1 MELIRVNVT
10 AAKIE
15 DKGQEGRMKMG
26 RGAGYM
32 RRCLVAMVVA
42 LLSTLVGCSNF
53 FVPEDD
59 SGGSTGGNGTAT
71 GTVYVANLT
80 TSSLNGFGVVPAVP
94 ATPATTTTPAVPA
107 TPAALK
113 SIAGLPMALK
123 YQPIS
128 MVVTANN
135 TFLYVG
141 STGGIYLYAISSN
154 GSLTIPAA
162 NPKPAGVFAVSMTI
176 SPDGQWL
183 IVLDGTTQQL
193 DIFQINA
200 TTGALDSINAPAVY
214 SILAGTWAPAEV
226 RISPN
231 GQLIFAAL
239 GGAGDVVFTFNT
251 TTGIA
256 LSSANLNVPT
266 TTTSDFGLTVDSKS
280 AYLYIARSGTQGGVA
295 VYSIGPNGSLVAV
308 TGSPFAAGSGTYAV
322 QLDSTGTY
330 VYAANRTDGNISG
343 YQIVPGT
350 IASGLTLTQLSG
362 SPYTTGIGTPSL
374 GLDSK
379 GKYLLASALAGS
391 PDLSMYSFDT
401 TTPGALDLATSA
413 ATDADPAGA
422 IAIALTH

>member
-1 MELIRVNVT
+1 
-10 AAKIE
+10 
-15 DKGQEGRMKMG
+15 MG
-26 RGAGYM
+26 
-32 RRCLVAMVVA
+32 RCLVAMVTMMLPA
-42 LLSTLVGCSNF
+42 LVGCSNF
-53 FVPEDD
+53 FVPEDN
-59 SGGSTGGNGTAT
+59 SGGNTGGGGTAT
-71 GTVYVANLT
+71 GTVYVANLSR
-80 TSSLNGFGVVPAVP
+80 SSLNGFGVVAAVP

-113 SIAGLPMALK
+113 TISGLPMALT

-141 STGGIYLYAISSN
+141 SVGGIYLYAINSS
-154 GSLTIPAA
+154 GSLTIPTA

-183 IVLDGTTQQL
+183 IALDGTTQQL

-200 TTGALDSINAPAVY
+200 TTGALDSVNAPAVY
-214 SILAGTWAPAEV
+214 SILSGTWAPASV

-239 GGAGDVVFTFNT
+239 GTAGDVVFTFNT
-251 TTGIA
+251 TTGVA
-256 LSSANLNVPT
+256 VSSANLNVPT
-266 TTTSDFGLTVDSKS
+266 TSTSDFGLAIDSKT

-295 VYSIGPNGSLVAV
+295 VYSIGVNGSLIAV
-308 TGSPFAAGSGTYAV
+308 TGSPFVAGSGTYSI

-330 VYAANRTDGNISG
+330 LYAANRTDGTISG
-343 YQIVPGT
+343 YTIVPGKT
-350 IASGLTLTQLSG
+350 TAGLTLTPLSG
-362 SPYTTGIGTPSL
+362 SPYASGAGVQSL

-379 GKYLLASALAGS
+379 GKYLLAAAVGGS
-391 PDLSMYSFDT
+391 PDLSMYSFDAT
-401 TTPGALDLATSA
+401 TLGMLDPATSV

-422 IAIALTH
+422 TAIALTH

>member
-1 MELIRVNVT
+1 
-10 AAKIE
+10 
-15 DKGQEGRMKMG
+15 
-26 RGAGYM
+26 M
-32 RRCLVAMVVA
+32 RRCLVAMVVV
-42 LLSTLVGCSNF
+42 LLSTLVGCGNF
-53 FVPEDD
+53 FVPPNTG
-59 SGGSTGGNGTAT
+59 SGGGSTGAAT

-80 TSSLNGFGVVPAVP
+80 TSSLNGFGVVPAVAAVPAVP
-94 ATPATTTTPAVPA
+94 ATATTPAVPAVPA
-107 TPAALK
+107 TPAAL
-113 SIAGLPMALK
+113 AAVPGLPMKLT

-141 STGGIYLYAISSN
+141 STGGIYLYAINSN

-162 NPKPAGVFAVSMTI
+162 NSKPAGVFAVSMTI
-176 SPDGQWL
+176 SPDQQWL

-200 TTGALDSINAPAVY
+200 TTGALNSLNAPAVY
-214 SILAGTWAPAEV
+214 SILSGTWAPTSV
-226 RISPN
+226 VISPN

-239 GGAGDVVFTFNT
+239 GTAGDVVFTFNT
-251 TTGIA
+251 TSGIA
-256 LSSANLNVPT
+256 VSVANLNVPT
-266 TTTSDFGLTVDSKS
+266 TTTSDFGLAVDSKT

-295 VYSIGPNGSLVAV
+295 VYTIGGNGALAAV

-330 VYAANRTDGNISG
+330 VYAANRTDGTISG
-343 YQIVPGT
+343 YTIVPGT
-350 IASGLTLTQLSG
+350 TASGLALAQLSG

-379 GKYLLASALAGS
+379 GVYLLASALAGS

-401 TTPGALDLATSA
+401 TTPGALVLATSK

-422 IAIALTH
+422 VAIALTH

>member
-1 MELIRVNVT
+1 
-10 AAKIE
+10 
-15 DKGQEGRMKMG
+15 
-26 RGAGYM
+26 M
-32 RRCLVAMVVA
+32 RRCLVAMVVV
-42 LLSTLVGCSNF
+42 LLSTLVGCGNF
-53 FVPEDD
+53 FVPPNTG
-59 SGGSTGGNGTAT
+59 SGGGSTGAAT

-80 TSSLNGFGVVPAVP
+80 TSSLNGFGVVPAVAAVPAVP
-94 ATPATTTTPAVPA
+94 ATATTPAVPAVPA
-107 TPAALK
+107 TPAAL
-113 SIAGLPMALK
+113 AAVPGLPMKLT

-141 STGGIYLYAISSN
+141 STGGIYLYAINSN

-162 NPKPAGVFAVSMTI
+162 NSKPAGVFAVSMTI
-176 SPDGQWL
+176 SPDQQWL

-200 TTGALDSINAPAVY
+200 TTGALNSLNAPAVY
-214 SILAGTWAPAEV
+214 SILSGTWAPTSV
-226 RISPN
+226 VISPN

-239 GGAGDVVFTFNT
+239 GTAGDVVFTFNT
-251 TTGIA
+251 TSGIA
-256 LSSANLNVPT
+256 VSVANLNVPT
-266 TTTSDFGLTVDSKS
+266 TTTSDFGLAVDSKT

-295 VYSIGPNGSLVAV
+295 VYTIGGNGALAAV

-343 YQIVPGT
+343 YTIVPGT
-350 IASGLTLTQLSG
+350 TASGLALAQLSG

-379 GKYLLASALAGS
+379 GVYLLASALAGS

-401 TTPGALDLATSA
+401 TTPGALVLATSK

-422 IAIALTH
+422 VAIALTH

>member
-1 MELIRVNVT
+1 
-10 AAKIE
+10 
-15 DKGQEGRMKMG
+15 
-26 RGAGYM
+26 M
-32 RRCLVAMVVA
+32 RRCLVAMVAV

-53 FVPEDD
+53 FVPPNDT
-59 SGGSTGGNGTAT
+59 GGGTGGNGTAT

-80 TSSLNGFGVVPAVP
+80 TSSLNGFGVVPAVAAVPAVP
-94 ATPATTTTPAVPA
+94 ATATTPAVPAVPA
-107 TPAALK
+107 TPAALTAV
-113 SIAGLPMALK
+113 AGLPMKLA

-141 STGGIYLYAISSN
+141 SSGGIYLYAINSN

-162 NPKPAGVFAVSMTI
+162 NPKPAGVFAISMTI
-176 SPDGQWL
+176 SPDQQWL
-183 IVLDGTTQQL
+183 IALDGTTQQL

-200 TTGALDSINAPAVY
+200 TTGALNSLNAPAVY
-214 SILAGTWAPAEV
+214 SLLSGSGTWAPSSV

-239 GGAGDVVFTFNT
+239 GTAGDVVFTFNT
-251 TTGIA
+251 TTGVA
-256 LSSANLNVPT
+256 VSSANLNVPT
-266 TTTSDFGLTVDSKS
+266 TTTSDFGLAVDSKT

-295 VYSIGPNGSLVAV
+295 VYSIGANGSLVAV

-330 VYAANRTDGNISG
+330 VYAANRTDGTISG
-343 YQIVPGT
+343 YTIVPGS

-362 SPYTTGIGTPSL
+362 SPYTTGTGTPSL
-374 GLDSK
+374 GLDST

-391 PDLSMYSFDT
+391 PDLSMFSFDPT
-401 TTPGALDLATSA
+401 TAGALDLATSK
-413 ATDADPAGA
+413 ATDTDPAGA
-422 IAIALTH
+422 VAIALTH